1 MDDEDKPS
9 VNRAIQDDWI
19 ERAALLEGLK
29 LTEERFALRYIAEAI
44 IPDALARIEAGLNFR
59 RAESVRLANLT
70 RKLTELMTGEFAEL
84 SRQTRRRLEEI
95 AIDESEFVLNS
106 VKRRYPLSIDLVRPN
121 RALILSALNES
132 TVNGRPMGR
141 PWSQWYQDLSK
152 NTIRRTMDQ
161 VSLGVAQGDSVERIV
176 RRIRGTRANRYTD
189 GVFATTRRQARVLAR
204 TGVQHVV
211 SQARKATVEANKSIF
226 RGEKWVSTLDSRT
239 TQICAGLDGR
249 KFQIGEGI
257 YPPAHHQCRSIR
269 VPLTKSF
276 RELGIDID
284 EADVSPRI
292 ARQYTSLKDSLRGD
306 VAPGTT
312 FGPWLKRQ
320 PADVQ
325 NNILGKS
332 KADLWR
338 RGKVPIEK
346 FTDVQGRPL
355 TLSEL
360 QKIEN
365 SKSA

>member
-1 MDDEDKPS
+1 MDEDDKPS
-9 VNRAIQDDWI
+9 VNRTIQDDWI
-19 ERAALLEGLK
+19 ERSALLERLK

-44 IPDALARIEAGLNFR
+44 IPDALAKIEAGLNFR

-70 RKLTELMTGEFAEL
+70 RKLTELLDGKFSEL
-84 SRQTRRRLEEI
+84 AQQTRKRLQEI
-95 AIDESEFVLNS
+95 GFDESQFVVSS
-106 VKRRYPLSIDLVRPN
+106 VKRRYPLDVDIVLPSRSF
-121 RALILSALNES
+121 ILSALNES
-132 TVNGRPMGR
+132 TANGRPMGR
-141 PWSQWYQDLSK
+141 PWSQWYRDLSK

-161 VSLGVAQGDSVERIV
+161 VSLGVAQGDSVDRIV

-204 TGVQHVV
+204 TGTQHVV

-226 RGEKWVSTLDSRT
+226 KQEKWVSTLDSRT

-269 VPLTKSF
+269 VPQTKSF
-276 RELGIDID
+276 RELGINID
-284 EADVSPRI
+284 EAKVSTRI

-320 PADVQ
+320 PSSVQ
-325 NNILGKS
+325 DNILGKS

-355 TLSEL
+355 TLTDL
-360 QKIEN
+360 QKIEKR
-365 SKSA
+365 KSA